1 MRRRLACS
9 VLAAPLM
16 RRTALVA
23 PALAGAVMLAA
34 AGPAAAA
41 DAAGIDPLQSSEC
54 RDALAALTRREA
66 AGADARPPANARA
79 PDAALQAA
87 RAQAARACLASRADP
102 PVPRRLAQ
110 PPLAVPPVTTAH
122 PVLPVLPAPPPSL
135 AIAPRPAEPPRFT
148 LTCDA
153 IGCFANDGTRLNRVG
168 PDLWGPRGACSVH
181 GTILQC
187 P

>member
-9 VLAAPLM
+9 AFAGALVLA
-16 RRTALVA
+16 TKLVT
-23 PALAGAVMLAA
+23 PAL
-34 AGPAAAA
+34 AAAA
-41 DAAGIDPLQSSEC
+41 DTAGADPLQSSEC

-66 AGADARPPANARA
+66 ASTDARAPANARS
-79 PDAALQAA
+79 PDPALQAS
-87 RAQAARACLASRADP
+87 RALAARACLASRADP
-102 PVPRRLAQ
+102 PVPQRLAQ

-122 PVLPVLPAPPPSL
+122 PVLPAVPAPAPSL
-135 AIAPRPAEPPRFT
+135 AIAPRSPEPPRFT

-153 IGCFANDGTRLNRVG
+153 IGCWANDGTRLNRVG
-168 PDLWGPRGACSVH
+168 PNLWGPRGACSVQ